1 MNQEKTFKVLI
12 VGGGSAGWMAANYL
26 VKKWAKKNIQV
37 SLLESPDIGT
47 VGVGEGSTP
56 SLKNFFDEETRNLNE
71 VPGASAALERLS
83 SRAQI
88 VILSNVGEEYY
99 EARKQCLEG
108 HGMHYPLV
116 ANRGEKGPAVQKLAK
131 EVKAPVFFLD
141 DSPSNIQSVFEHA
154 DFVRCIHFVH
164 DPRLSKLV
172 EKAPNSCYRLDDWK
186 TAEMAIG
193 TELAELGY

>member
-1 MNQEKTFKVLI
+1 
-12 VGGGSAGWMAANYL
+12 
-26 VKKWAKKNIQV
+26 
-37 SLLESPDIGT
+37 
-47 VGVGEGSTP
+47 
-56 SLKNFFDEETRNLNE
+56 
-71 VPGASAALERLS
+71 
-83 SRAQI
+83 
-88 VILSNVGEEYY
+88 
-99 EARKQCLEG
+99 
-108 HGMHYPLV
+108 MHYPLV

-131 EVKAPVFFLD
+131 EIKAPVFFLD

-186 TAEMAIG
+186 TAEITIG